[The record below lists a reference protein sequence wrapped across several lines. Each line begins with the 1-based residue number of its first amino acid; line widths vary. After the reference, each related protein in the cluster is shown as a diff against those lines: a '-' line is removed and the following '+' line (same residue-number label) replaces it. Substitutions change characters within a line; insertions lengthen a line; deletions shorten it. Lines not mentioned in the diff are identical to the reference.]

1 MRAEEILKRRCDRAI
16 AIILH
21 FKEDRIDPL
30 LSADEESV
38 AASHAFRKVV
48 LDQLNDFRDIALDIA
63 MGSDAET
70 TEYNPEIWEQR
81 IERRLADI
89 HRAVQASLGNGSR

>member
-1 MRAEEILKRRCDRAI
+1 MRADEILKRRCDRAI

-30 LSADEESV
+30 LPDDDDAA

-63 MGSDAET
+63 QGSDAET

-81 IERRLADI
+81 IERRLNDI
-89 HRAVQASLGNGSR
+89 HRAVAASFNGDR